1 MSGLSPATELAW
13 KIAASEA
20 GSAGHPRI
28 EPAHLLI
35 GLLSLEKAL
44 RASEADG
51 GPSPAALAGVRQ
63 ERAALN
69 EVFAGVA
76 LDASELRRALRER
89 AGRGPGAAAGP
100 ISRSADCK
108 AAFARAELAAGA
120 GIVTSLHLLAA
131 LLEAPDGAIRDV
143 LADRRVPA
151 ESLLRRSRALAGIEH
166 PPVQKPGQPSPAERI
181 VLEAVQAQAAEA
193 ARERAPAQGD
203 DHRPQGPTDRKA
215 GDPEGGSTT
224 PMLDR
229 YSRDLTRFAE
239 QGSLT
244 PLVGRRPELLQV
256 LQTLARSSK
265 NNPVL
270 VGEAGVG
277 KTAIVEGLAV
287 RAAAGKDPAVLAGK
301 RIVELNLGALLG
313 GTEYRGEFEKRLTRI
328 LDEARACPGLILFI
342 DEIHTVVGAG
352 KVGSG
357 GTDAANILK
366 PALARGEL
374 VVIGATT
381 IDEYRRHVES
391 DPALERRFE
400 RIEVREPTPE
410 EALEILWGLR
420 RRWEQH
426 HGVGVEDAALEAA
439 VALSVRFDPEHRL
452 PDKAVDLVDKAAA
465 RARIPMLSMLS
476 PEASAGAALSPGPAG
491 ARVGPRLVAEVLAEK
506 RHLAIDLVTAELG
519 ERGGARVLEVEG
531 FLRSRLVGQD
541 AAIARIAS
549 RLRLAHAGLAERRG
563 PLAVFLLLGPTGVGK
578 TELARLLAEALFGEA
593 GGLARFD
600 LSEYAEEH
608 AVAKLLGA
616 PPGYVGYEE
625 EGLLIERLRRQPH
638 AVVLLD
644 EVEKAHPRLFDVF
657 LQVFDEG
664 RVTGSQGRVA
674 DARNAVFVLTSNL
687 GGAAPKPRP
696 GFAEGAPDAGEAD
709 AERAALEAAR
719 AFFRPELL
727 NRIDDVIVLRPLA
740 EAEARQIAERLV
752 RALASTVRERH
763 GVELRVE
770 PPALDGVVAAGYS
783 PAYGARE
790 MRRAVE
796 RLVQAPLAEL
806 ALSGQLARHRA
817 WRLRREGE
825 AVRWRP
831 DDERS

>member
-1 MSGLSPATELAW
+1 M
-13 KIAASEA
+13 
-20 GSAGHPRI
+20 
-28 EPAHLLI
+28 
-35 GLLSLEKAL
+35 
-44 RASEADG
+44 
-51 GPSPAALAGVRQ
+51 
-63 ERAALN
+63 
-69 EVFAGVA
+69 
-76 LDASELRRALRER
+76 
-89 AGRGPGAAAGP
+89 
-100 ISRSADCK
+100 
-108 AAFARAELAAGA
+108 
-120 GIVTSLHLLAA
+120 
-131 LLEAPDGAIRDV
+131 
-143 LADRRVPA
+143 
-151 ESLLRRSRALAGIEH
+151 
-166 PPVQKPGQPSPAERI
+166 
-181 VLEAVQAQAAEA
+181 
-193 ARERAPAQGD
+193 
-203 DHRPQGPTDRKA
+203 
-215 GDPEGGSTT
+215 
-224 PMLDR
+224 
-229 YSRDLTRFAE
+229 
-239 QGSLT
+239 
-244 PLVGRRPELLQV
+244 
-256 LQTLARSSK
+256 
-265 NNPVL
+265 
-270 VGEAGVG
+270 
-277 KTAIVEGLAV
+277 
-287 RAAAGKDPAVLAGK
+287 
-301 RIVELNLGALLG
+301 
-313 GTEYRGEFEKRLTRI
+313 TRI

-352 KVGSG
+352 RVGSG
-357 GTDAANILK
+357 GTDAASILK

-374 VVIGATT
+374 VVVGATT
-381 IDEYRRHVES
+381 LDEYRRHIES
-391 DPALERRFE
+391 DPALERRFDK
-400 RIEVREPTPE
+400 IEVREPTPDE
-410 EALEILWGLR
+410 TLEILWGLR

-426 HGVGVEDAALEAA
+426 HGVAVDDAALDAA
-439 VALSVRFDPEHRL
+439 VTLSVRFDPEHRL

-476 PEASAGAALSPGPAG
+476 PEASVAAGSPGPA

-825 AVRWRP
+825 AVRWQP